1 MAYTDSEKIEPLLI
15 DELEK
20 LGWADMA
27 ESIGV
32 TGCERQCFRPATKT
46 IGLIGSGRKHYQ
58 FKLMGSESGRFQ
70 GVPLLSEDGS
80 AVYLRKVPRERVV
93 GVIDTL
99 FRFYMDNRLP
109 EEDMGAFHRRVGHQG
124 LIEHLQATPATA
136 DVMKPELVR
145 TSMDS
150 PNETPE
156 PELVPGLKR
165 DRMKKTRHFPVYLN
179 LEGKRCVVAGGDATA
194 LSKIKSLLETG
205 ADVVVVAPR
214 VEQGILTL
222 HQDSRIEW
230 LQKEFKRDD
239 ADGAFLV
246 VSTLDDRERNQEIFD
261 FVNARNRLVNVHD
274 DAPRC
279 NFIYPAVAQSGP
291 VQVAV
296 STAGKSPAMAQR
308 IRNRIEEEILAEGV
322 GDLVTFIGSRRN
334 ESSARYLIL
343 REARAFLEGASR
355 L

>member
-1 MAYTDSEKIEPLLI
+1 
-15 DELEK
+15 
-20 LGWADMA
+20 
-27 ESIGV
+27 
-32 TGCERQCFRPATKT
+32 
-46 IGLIGSGRKHYQ
+46 
-58 FKLMGSESGRFQ
+58 
-70 GVPLLSEDGS
+70 
-80 AVYLRKVPRERVV
+80 
-93 GVIDTL
+93 
-99 FRFYMDNRLP
+99 
-109 EEDMGAFHRRVGHQG
+109 
-124 LIEHLQATPATA
+124 
-136 DVMKPELVR
+136 
-145 TSMDS
+145 
-150 PNETPE
+150 
-156 PELVPGLKR
+156 
-165 DRMKKTRHFPVYLN
+165 MKKTRHFPVYLN

-205 ADVVVVAPR
+205 AHVVVVAPR

-222 HQDSRIEW
+222 LQDSRIEW

-334 ESSARYLIL
+334 EVQRGISSFEKRARFWRELLDSDFPEIL
-343 REARAFLEGASR
+343 AGDEAKGCERFNRVLNDFRKPDASEKPADSELLEAGI
-355 L
+355 